1 MLLSSSAL
9 LSLPVMSLQVGKEI
23 ARTSRAIV
31 DPADLSI
38 IAYEV
43 SGPRLDNTPSF
54 LRIEDVRELSD
65 IGFIIDSSDELIGL
79 GDIVNK
85 KAIYE
90 SDFELV
96 GMKVLDE
103 KRKKLGKISHTTL
116 NPQTFLIEQLNV
128 AVPFFKSFGDTELLI
143 HRKQIIEI
151 NDNEIIVRRPTIKA
165 KPEPKK
171 DQFVNPFRKSAE
183 PQPEAIN
190 QSQH

>member
-1 MLLSSSAL
+1 MLLASSSL
-9 LSLPVMSLQVGKEI
+9 ISLPIMSLQVGKEV
-23 ARTSRAIV
+23 ARTSRAVV

-79 GDIVNK
+79 DDIVNN
-85 KAIYE
+85 KAVYE
-90 SDFELV
+90 SDFELT

-116 NPQTFLIEQLNV
+116 DPKTFMIEQLNV
-128 AVPFFKSFGDTELLI
+128 EVPFFKSFGDTELLV

-165 KPEPKK
+165 QQETAKN
-171 DQFVNPFRKSAE
+171 QFINPFRKPTEA
-183 PQPEAIN
+183 QPEAID
-190 QSQH
+190 Q